1 MSRTIIAR
9 GAALAAATML
19 ALTAC
24 GGTDDAP
31 AEEREAGAA
40 EAADDAPQD
49 GAADE
54 DADTDE
60 EDTGSDEDG
69 ADRSTEDSSDDDASD
84 EAASGEDGAQD
95 DEDATDE
102 EDGAGD
108 EDGDAAADE
117 GTVVEIGTEFT
128 DEETGD
134 VITIVSAVRDNPSEY
149 YMASDNPDGEMIYL
163 EVEVEAGDAYGGV
176 ISERNF
182 VLDDGGTEV
191 NYAAS
196 ADDELV
202 DAGYEYFDGAPRREG
217 GGTGYIPI
225 YLETT
230 GDTLAGAYVRPEL
243 EVLGEDTTVPE
254 FRGEFE
260 VPAA

>member
-9 GAALAAATML
+9 GATLAAATML

-31 AEEREAGAA
+31 AEDREAGAV
-40 EAADDAPQD
+40 EAADDAPD
-49 GAADE
+49 GAADDGAVDADE
-54 DADTDE
+54 DAGGDADADAE
-60 EDTGSDEDG
+60 SGEDAG
-69 ADRSTEDSSDDDASD
+69 
-84 EAASGEDGAQD
+84 SGEDGAE
-95 DEDATDE
+95 EDAADDAE
-102 EDGAGD
+102 Q
-108 EDGDAAADE
+108 AAAESDEAGGGE
-117 GTVVEIGTEFT
+117 GTVVEVGTEFT

-134 VITIVSAVRDNPSEY
+134 VITIVSAVRDNPTEY
-149 YMASDNPDGEMIYL
+149 YMAGDNPDGEMIYL
-163 EVEVEAGDAYGGV
+163 EVEVEAGDTYGGV
-176 ISERNF
+176 ISQRDF

-196 ADDELV
+196 ADDELT

-225 YLETT
+225 YVETT

-260 VPAA
+260 IPAA